1 MPIKLQK
8 SGFNFIDKKWGGVY
22 EGGSYLVI
30 GARKSG
36 RTLLA
41 LQFAKAAVEEG
52 EVCLYFTNMR
62 PKDLMIQAAAL
73 NFDIQKYMDKNLI
86 IVVRVASP
94 EEIYNAGIS
103 DDLLIEYLNDIIT
116 VSKQYN
122 PQRIVFD
129 ELTPYISFKNLDSLK
144 RAFVHV
150 LEEIEDRDIT
160 SMFIIAEPAAK
171 KANEIVD
178 TVVSLVTGV
187 IYLKKETRKIDK
199 KYYGGTVIITPNVG
213 HTEGQFSEQYKITPY
228 KGVLVDLEDE
238 EENLS
243 VTEVENRAKQ
253 NIPHIY
259 DAPAEEVYARDLH
272 GGDSSEEENV
282 RKTNFDTS
290 VQPHKIVNVNAAN
303 VYNYNDFSLIIN
315 NQIVLFRSTGEK
327 FNILSFA
334 VSMVLLEAK
343 GISLE
348 QIKAVIV
355 SATKRRE
362 KICYIGDLTLVL
374 IPHSTD
380 ERIMEIVSEIY
391 SGVLSLGF
399 SENEMENLI
408 RLFNYEIDE
417 NLDRAETILD
427 YLTSPTT
434 TENLY
439 ISIKDFLS

>member
-1 MPIKLQK
+1 MSMPIKLQK

-30 GARKSG
+30 GSRKSG

-41 LQFAKAAVEEG
+41 LQFAMAAAEEG

-86 IVVRVASP
+86 IVVRVATP
-94 EEIYNAGIS
+94 EEIYNADVS
-103 DDLLIEYLNDIIT
+103 DELLMEYLNDIIT

-122 PQRIVFD
+122 PQRIIFD
-129 ELTPYISFKNLDSLK
+129 ELTPYIGFRNLDLLK
-144 RAFVHV
+144 RAFLHV

-160 SMFIIAEPAAK
+160 SFFVIAEPATK
-171 KANEIVD
+171 RTNEIVD
-178 TVVSLVTGV
+178 TVVNLVTGV
-187 IYLKKETRKIDK
+187 IYLKKEPRKIDK

-213 HTEGQFSEQYKITPY
+213 HTEGQFSERYKIAPY
-228 KGVLVDLEDE
+228 RGVMVDEDE
-238 EENLS
+238 LDAREPEIAP
-243 VTEVENRAKQ
+243 EPVE
-253 NIPHIY
+253 PPVY
-259 DAPAEEVYARDLH
+259 DTPSPEEVYARDLH
-272 GGDSSEEENV
+272 ETVPRQNETPSEQSFV
-282 RKTNFDTS
+282 PKKK
-290 VQPHKIVNVNAAN
+290 VVNVNAAN
-303 VYNYNDFSLIIN
+303 VYNFNDFSLIIN
-315 NQIVLFRSTGEK
+315 NQIVLFKTTGEK
-327 FNILSFA
+327 FNIISFA
-334 VSMVLLEAK
+334 FSVPLLENK

-348 QIKAVIV
+348 EIKAIIIA
-355 SATKRRE
+355 ATKRRE

-374 IPHSTD
+374 VPHSSD
-380 ERIMEIVSEIY
+380 ERIYEIVSEIHQ
-391 SGVLSLGF
+391 SLIDLGLTKD
-399 SENEMENLI
+399 EIRRVM

-439 ISIKDFLS
+439 VSITDFLGNA

>member
-1 MPIKLQK
+1 MSMPIKLQI
-8 SGFNFIDKKWGGVY
+8 SGFNFVDKKWGGLY

-36 RTLLA
+36 RTLLG
-41 LQFAKAAVEEG
+41 LQFAKAAAEEG

-86 IVVRVASP
+86 IVVRVATP
-94 EEIYNAGIS
+94 EEIYSAGVS
-103 DDLLIEYLNDIIT
+103 DELLIEYLNDIIT

-122 PQRIVFD
+122 PQRIIFD
-129 ELTPYISFKNLDSLK
+129 ELTPYIGFNNLDLLK
-144 RAFVHV
+144 RAFLHV

-160 SMFIIAEPAAK
+160 SMFIIAEPATK
-171 KANEIVD
+171 RANEIVD

-187 IYLKKETRKIDK
+187 IYLKKEARKIDK

-228 KGVLVDLEDE
+228 KGVMVDIEDE
-238 EENLS
+238 EENYS
-243 VTEVENRAKQ
+243 MTEVEE
-253 NIPHIY
+253 NIKEEVNPIY
-259 DAPAEEVYARDLH
+259 DIDSDEIYARNLREEQKEKREAVAEEVSAPPK
-272 GGDSSEEENV
+272 V
-282 RKTNFDTS
+282 F
-290 VQPHKIVNVNAAN
+290 VNVNAAN

-334 VSMVLLEAK
+334 VSKAMLEARNI
-343 GISLE
+343 GYE
-348 QIKAVIV
+348 QIKAIIV
-355 SATKRRE
+355 SATQRRE

-374 IPHSTD
+374 VPHSTD
-380 ERIMEIVSEIY
+380 ERIFEIVNEIY
-391 SGVLSLGF
+391 SNLMSLGF
-399 SENEMENLI
+399 SNDEIGKLL
-408 RLFNYEIDE
+408 RLFNYEIDQ

-439 ISIKDFLS
+439 VPITDFLGK